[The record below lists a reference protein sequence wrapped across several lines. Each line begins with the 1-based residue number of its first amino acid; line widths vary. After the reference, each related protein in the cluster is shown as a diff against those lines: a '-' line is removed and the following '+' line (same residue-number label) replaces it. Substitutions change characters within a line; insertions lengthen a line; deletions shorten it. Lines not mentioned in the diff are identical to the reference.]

1 MCDIAIHIVG
11 GRGGGLPAGVCARIM
26 RASVRV
32 CAPERACV
40 CASVCASVCG
50 CRHERACVCAQ
61 ACAPVCERVRV
72 YVCECVRASACV
84 CVCNARASACVC
96 FLWWLTIFNEKK
108 INIIFILS
116 HTPRKR

>member
-1 MCDIAIHIVG
+1 MYNIAINTDG
-11 GRGGGLPAGVCARIM
+11 GRGGTCVPASVRACVRVCVCM
-26 RASVRV
+26 CASVRV
-32 CAPERACV
+32 
-40 CASVCASVCG
+40 
-50 CRHERACVCAQ
+50 H
-61 ACAPVCERVRV
+61 
-72 YVCECVRASACV
+72 VCECVRASACV